1 MRPPEHG
8 WRRSFAAGALAGTL
22 LAAAGLAAA
31 QGGIYTCVDSK
42 GRRLTSDRPIAE
54 CVDREQKELSS
65 SGTVKRSIGP
75 SLTAE
80 ERAAKEA
87 REAQAAA
94 DRARLAE
101 ERRRDRA
108 LLIRYPNR
116 AVHDKERA
124 EALAQV
130 DEVMKAA
137 QKRITELERDRKG
150 IDAEMEFYKKD
161 PSKAPVGL
169 KRQVEDN
176 THSLDVQRRFVA
188 DQVTEKNRV
197 NARFDEDL
205 VRLRRLWSL
214 SAPTNLMPELPGA
227 SGAGPAR

>member
-22 LAAAGLAAA
+22 LAAPGLAAA

-150 IDAEMEFYKKD
+150 IEAEMEFYKKD

-176 THSLDVQRRFVA
+176 RHSLDVQRRFVA

-197 NARFDEDL
+197 NTRFDEDL
-205 VRLRRLWSL
+205 IRLKRLWAL
-214 SAPTNLMPELPGA
+214 SAPTHLIPELPGA
-227 SGAGPAR
+227 SGKAPAR